1 MLNPRRMERRKPLI
15 FSIVGIIA
23 LTAVIFFG
31 YKVLTENKLT
41 RFDIELS
48 NINCAAPAEIEAFL
62 KSKNMNYFYYK
73 SDLVESDLRQKFYC
87 IGKIEQEIY
96 YPNRLKLK
104 LTGREGKYVIKTIN
118 TDIETNPQIV
128 LTLEQLNATES
139 TAQAFPPQVL
149 KQILDTYKQASGSG
163 LFIID
168 EEGVVFENALSD
180 AILPRIV
187 LFGKDPRIGQ
197 KIADDL
203 IVKVEEILAKL
214 APIDLDSTNLIVVGD
229 RLIIDTKPR
238 VTFSLSKEIPRQ
250 AASLQLIL
258 RQAKMN
264 LDPEKTDS
272 RSVESIDLRFDRP
285 VVIYSK

>member
-1 MLNPRRMERRKPLI
+1 MLNPRRLERRKPLI
-15 FSIVGIIA
+15 FSIVGIIVVA
-23 LTAVIFFG
+23 LVVFFG
-31 YKVLTENKLT
+31 YRVLTENKLT

-48 NINCAAPAEIEAFL
+48 AINCAAFPEIEGFL
-62 KSKNMNYFYYK
+62 NSKNMNYFYYN
-73 SDLVESDLRQKFYC
+73 STLLESDLRQKFYC
-87 IGKIEQEIY
+87 IGNIEQEIY

-118 TDIETNPQIV
+118 TEIDTNPQIV

-139 TAQAFPPQVL
+139 TSQAFPPQVL
-149 KQILDTYKQASGSG
+149 KQILDTYQQASTSG
-163 LFIID
+163 LYVVD
-168 EEGVVFENALSD
+168 HEGVVFENAQTD
-180 AILPRIV
+180 ATLPRIV

-203 IVKVEEILAKL
+203 ISKVDQISAKL
-214 APIDLDSTNLIVVGD
+214 TQLDLDTANLIVVGD
-229 RLIIDTKPR
+229 RLIVDTTPR
-238 VTFSLSKEIPRQ
+238 VTFSLNKEIPRQ

-285 VVIYSK
+285 VVVYSK